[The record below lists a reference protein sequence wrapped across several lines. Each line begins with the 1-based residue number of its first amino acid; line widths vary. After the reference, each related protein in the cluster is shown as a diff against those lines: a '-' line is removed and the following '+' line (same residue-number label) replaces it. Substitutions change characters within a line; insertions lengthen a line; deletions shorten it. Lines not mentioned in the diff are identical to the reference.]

1 LSAPDFGDQ
10 IQSEKLS
17 EIKLSLVKC
26 TNMTYILQIE
36 CTQNMAFFLGK
47 VLLRYFAT
55 MYREQFSYSC
65 LMFSCHLQRIP
76 DAPSLLI
83 VIP

>member
-1 LSAPDFGDQ
+1 MSAPDFGDQ

-36 CTQNMAFFLGK
+36 CTQNMAFFGK
-47 VLLRYFAT
+47 SAVTLFCYYTDENILDNPTIVSKTFPGFSAVGQQNCLL
-55 MYREQFSYSC
+55 
-65 LMFSCHLQRIP
+65 
-76 DAPSLLI
+76 
-83 VIP
+83 